1 MQVDNSAVTASFE
14 TTEPRIKQFISN
26 KFKITF
32 ADPVNENTDLFQ
44 EGLID
49 SYGFLELVKWLE
61 AEFKIRFEDEELF
74 AGNLNSVNNI
84 TETIVKKLTP

>member
-14 TTEPRIKQFISN
+14 ATEPRIKQFISK

-84 TETIVKKLTP
+84 TQTLVKKLNS